1 MGKELYDDLANKTQ
15 QGNFN
20 DQPLPWITL
29 AEQYS
34 EKATKNLFDMI
45 CYNYGVSFISFFFV
59 LYQSINYR

>member
-45 CYNYGVSFISFFFV
+45 CYNYGVSFISCFFSV
-59 LYQSINYR
+59 SIN